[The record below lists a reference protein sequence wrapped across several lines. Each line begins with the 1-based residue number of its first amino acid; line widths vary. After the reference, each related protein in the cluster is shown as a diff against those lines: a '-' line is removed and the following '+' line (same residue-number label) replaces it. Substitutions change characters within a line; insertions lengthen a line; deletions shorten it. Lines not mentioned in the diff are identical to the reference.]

1 MAKDELNLIEDR
13 VGKRARVRAREKGI
27 LVGVD
32 LPRMDEEELWS
43 TEESMKELESLA
55 DTAGVRIQKKV
66 IQRRKKPDPSLYIG
80 SGKAEEIREMARK
93 LGVQVIIFND
103 ELRPAQSRNLE
114 EKLATKIV
122 DRTQL
127 IMDIFAQRAQTKE
140 AKLQVELA
148 QYEYLLPRLRG
159 WGESLE
165 RQEGGIGTRGPG
177 QTRLARD
184 REKVQRRI
192 DSIKA
197 KLKEADKELDVR
209 SKRRLESNTPIIALI
224 GYTNSGKTTLL
235 NRLTGSE
242 GFEEDKLFATL
253 DPLTRKFELPDR
265 RTVLL
270 TDTVGLIRKLPHQL
284 IPAFRST
291 LKSARTAD
299 LLVNMMDAT
308 QDKLRSRW
316 QTVNKIINE
325 EIFEEDEDRPPMI
338 NVLNKIDLLEDGRKL
353 EKEKNEIDNS
363 IAVSARAG
371 KNLDRLKE
379 FIAEKLGDEIK
390 RVSLNLPYSKADLLD
405 WFHQNGEVIREEYG
419 DDDILIEGK
428 LELHLLAELKTELQ
442 DGELEELE
450 GETRLK

>member
-1 MAKDELNLIEDR
+1 MAKDDLNLIEDR
-13 VGKRARVRAREKGI
+13 VGKRARVKAKEKAI

-32 LPRMDEEELWS
+32 LPETRNNRLWS
-43 TEESMKELESLA
+43 TEESMDELAALA
-55 DTAGVRIQKKV
+55 DTAGVRIQERV
-66 IQRRKKPDPSLYIG
+66 IQNREKPDSAFYIG
-80 SGKAEEIREMARK
+80 SGKAREIRQRAREI
-93 LGVQVIIFND
+93 GVHVVIFND

-114 EKLATKIV
+114 EELGTKVV

-184 REKVQRRI
+184 RDKVQRRI
-192 DSIKA
+192 DSIRA
-197 KLKEADKELDVR
+197 KLREADKELDVR
-209 SKRRLESNTPIIALI
+209 RKRRLESDTPIIALI

-235 NRLTGSE
+235 NNLTGAE

-265 RTVLL
+265 RSVLM

-299 LLVNMMDAT
+299 LLINMMDAT
-308 QDKLRSRW
+308 QDKLKARW
-316 QTVNKIINE
+316 GTVNKILNE
-325 EIFEEDEDRPPMI
+325 EIFDEDDGRPEMI
-338 NVLNKIDLLEDGRKL
+338 NALNKIDTLKDER
-353 EKEKNEIDNS
+353 EIAKEKNEIDNS
-363 IAVSARAG
+363 IAISALKG
-371 KNLDRLKE
+371 TNLESLKE
-379 FIAEKLGDEIK
+379 LIADKLGDEVK

-405 WFHQNGEVIREEYG
+405 WFHNNGKVLSEEYG
-419 DDDILIEGK
+419 DDSIKIEGK
-428 LELHLLAELKTELQ
+428 LERHLLAELKSELK
-442 DGELEELE
+442 DGKLKELAEN
-450 GETRLK
+450 

>member
-1 MAKDELNLIEDR
+1 MAKDDLNLIEDR
-13 VGKRARVRAREKGI
+13 VGKRARVKAKEKAI

-32 LPRMDEEELWS
+32 LPETGNNRLWS
-43 TEESMKELESLA
+43 TEESMDELEALA
-55 DTAGVRIQKKV
+55 DTAGVRIQERV
-66 IQRRKKPDPSLYIG
+66 IQKRDKPDSSFYIG
-80 SGKAEEIREMARK
+80 SGKAKEIRQRARK
-93 LGVQVIIFND
+93 IGIHVVIFND

-114 EKLATKIV
+114 EELGTKVV

-184 REKVQRRI
+184 RDKVQRRI
-192 DSIKA
+192 DSIRA
-197 KLKEADKELDVR
+197 KLREADKELDVR
-209 SKRRLESNTPIIALI
+209 RKRRLESDTPIVALI

-235 NRLTGSE
+235 NNLTGAE

-265 RTVLL
+265 RSVLM

-299 LLVNMMDAT
+299 LLINMMDAT
-308 QDKLRSRW
+308 QDKLKARW
-316 QTVNKIINE
+316 QTVNKILNE
-325 EIFEEDEDRPPMI
+325 EIFEEDDGRPEMI
-338 NVLNKIDLLEDGRKL
+338 NALNKIDALQDER
-353 EKEKNEIDNS
+353 EIAKEKNEIDNS
-363 IAVSARAG
+363 IAISALNG
-371 KNLDRLKE
+371 TNLESLKE
-379 FIAEKLGDEIK
+379 LIADKLGDEVK
-390 RVSLNLPYSKADLLD
+390 RVSLDLPYSKADLLD
-405 WFHQNGEVIREEYG
+405 WFHNNGEVLKEEYG
-419 DDDILIEGK
+419 DESIMIEGK
-428 LELHLLAELKTELQ
+428 LERHLLAELKS
-442 DGELEELE
+442 ELEDGKLKELAE
-450 GETRLK
+450 S

>member
-13 VGKRARVRAREKGI
+13 VGKRARVKAKEKAI

-32 LPRMDEEELWS
+32 LPETGNNRLWS
-43 TEESMKELESLA
+43 TEESMDELEALA
-55 DTAGVRIQKKV
+55 DTAGVRIQERV
-66 IQRRKKPDPSLYIG
+66 IQKRDKPDSSFYIG
-80 SGKAEEIREMARK
+80 SGKAKEIRERARK
-93 LGVQVIIFND
+93 IGVHVVIFND

-114 EKLATKIV
+114 EELGTKVV

-184 REKVQRRI
+184 RDKVQRRI
-192 DSIKA
+192 DSIRS
-197 KLKEADKELDVR
+197 KLREADKELDVR
-209 SKRRLESNTPIIALI
+209 RKRRLESDTPIVALI

-235 NRLTGSE
+235 NNLTGAE

-265 RTVLL
+265 RSVLM

-299 LLVNMMDAT
+299 LLINMMDAT
-308 QDKLRSRW
+308 QDKLKARW
-316 QTVNKIINE
+316 QTVNKILNE
-325 EIFEEDEDRPPMI
+325 EIFEKDDGRPEMI
-338 NVLNKIDLLEDGRKL
+338 NALNKIDALEDER
-353 EKEKNEIDNS
+353 EIAREKNEIDNS
-363 IAVSARAG
+363 IAISALNG
-371 KNLDRLKE
+371 TNLESLKE
-379 FIAEKLGDEIK
+379 LIADKLGDEVK

-405 WFHQNGEVIREEYG
+405 WFHNNGEVLTEEYG
-419 DDDILIEGK
+419 DESIKIEGK
-428 LELHLLAELKTELQ
+428 LERHLLAELKS
-442 DGELEELE
+442 ELED
-450 GETRLK
+450 GRLKELAES

>member
-1 MAKDELNLIEDR
+1 MAKEELNLIEDR
-13 VGKRARVRAREKGI
+13 VGKRARVKAKEKAI

-32 LPRMDEEELWS
+32 LPETGNDRLWS
-43 TEESMKELESLA
+43 TEESMDELEALA
-55 DTAGVRIQKKV
+55 DTAGVRIQERV
-66 IQRRKKPDPSLYIG
+66 IQKRNKPDSSFYIG
-80 SGKAEEIREMARK
+80 SGKAREIRQRARK
-93 LGVQVIIFND
+93 IGVHVVIFND

-114 EKLATKIV
+114 EELGTKVV

-184 REKVQRRI
+184 RDKVQRRI
-192 DSIKA
+192 DSIRA
-197 KLKEADKELDVR
+197 KLREADKELDVR
-209 SKRRLESNTPIIALI
+209 RKRRLESDTPIVALI

-235 NRLTGSE
+235 NNLTGAE

-265 RTVLL
+265 RSVLM

-299 LLVNMMDAT
+299 LLINMMDAT
-308 QDKLRSRW
+308 QDKLKARW
-316 QTVNKIINE
+316 QTVNKILNE
-325 EIFEEDEDRPPMI
+325 EIFDEDDGRPEMI
-338 NVLNKIDLLEDGRKL
+338 NALNKVDALKDEREIA
-353 EKEKNEIDNS
+353 KEKNEIDNS
-363 IAVSARAG
+363 IAISALNG
-371 KNLDRLKE
+371 TNLEGLKE
-379 FIAEKLGDEIK
+379 LIADKLGDEVK
-390 RVSLNLPYSKADLLD
+390 RVSLNLPYSRAELLD
-405 WFHQNGEVIREEYG
+405 WFHNNGEVLSEEYG
-419 DDDILIEGK
+419 DNSIRIEGK
-428 LELHLLAELKTELQ
+428 LERHLLAELKSELK
-442 DGELEELE
+442 DG
-450 GETRLK
+450 RLKELSEN

>member
-13 VGKRARVRAREKGI
+13 VGKRARVKAKEKAI

-32 LPRMDEEELWS
+32 LPETGNNRLWS
-43 TEESMKELESLA
+43 TEESMEELKALA
-55 DTAGVRIQKKV
+55 DTAGVRIQEKV
-66 IQRRKKPDPSLYIG
+66 IQKRNKPDSSFYIG
-80 SGKAEEIREMARK
+80 SGKAKEIRQRAQK
-93 LGVQVIIFND
+93 IGVHVVIIND

-114 EKLATKIV
+114 EELGTKVV

-184 REKVQRRI
+184 RDKVQRRI
-192 DSIKA
+192 DSIRA
-197 KLKEADKELDVR
+197 KLREADKELDVR
-209 SKRRLESNTPIIALI
+209 RKRRLESDTPIVALI

-235 NRLTGSE
+235 NNLTGAE

-265 RTVLL
+265 RSVLL

-299 LLVNMMDAT
+299 LLINMMDAT
-308 QDKLRSRW
+308 QDKLKARW
-316 QTVNKIINE
+316 QTVNKILNE
-325 EIFEEDEDRPPMI
+325 EIFEEDDGRPEMI
-338 NVLNKIDLLEDGRKL
+338 NALNKVDALEDER
-353 EKEKNEIDNS
+353 EIAKEKNEIDNS
-363 IAVSARAG
+363 IAISALNG
-371 KNLDRLKE
+371 TNLEGLKE
-379 FIAEKLGDEIK
+379 LIADKLGDEVK
-390 RVSLNLPYSKADLLD
+390 RVSLNLPYSRAELLD
-405 WFHQNGEVIREEYG
+405 WFHNNGEVISEEYG
-419 DDDILIEGK
+419 EDSIKIEGK
-428 LELHLLAELKTELQ
+428 LERHLLAELKS
-442 DGELEELE
+442 ELEDGKLKELAE
-450 GETRLK
+450 N

>member
-13 VGKRARVRAREKGI
+13 VGKRARVKAKEKAI

-32 LPRMDEEELWS
+32 LPETGNSQLWS
-43 TEESMKELESLA
+43 TEESMDELEALA
-55 DTAGVRIQKKV
+55 DTAGVRIQERV
-66 IQRRKKPDPSLYIG
+66 IQKREKPDSSFYIG
-80 SGKAEEIREMARK
+80 SGKAREIRERARK
-93 LGVQVIIFND
+93 IGVHVVIFND

-114 EKLATKIV
+114 EELGTKVV

-184 REKVQRRI
+184 RDKVQRRI
-192 DSIKA
+192 DSIRA
-197 KLKEADKELDVR
+197 KLREADKELDVR
-209 SKRRLESNTPIIALI
+209 RKRRLESNTPIVALI

-235 NRLTGSE
+235 NNLTEAE

-265 RTVLL
+265 RNVLL

-299 LLVNMMDAT
+299 LLINMMDAT
-308 QDKLRSRW
+308 QDKLKARW
-316 QTVNKIINE
+316 QTVNKILNE
-325 EIFEEDEDRPPMI
+325 EIFDEEDGRPEMI
-338 NVLNKIDLLEDGRKL
+338 NVLNKIDALED
-353 EKEKNEIDNS
+353 EQEIAKEKNEIENS
-363 IAVSARAG
+363 IAISALKG
-371 KNLDRLKE
+371 TNLEGLKE
-379 FIAEKLGDEIK
+379 LIADKLGDEVK

-405 WFHQNGEVIREEYG
+405 WFHNNGEVLSEEYG
-419 DDDILIEGK
+419 DDSIKIEGK
-428 LELHLLAELKTELQ
+428 LERHLLAELKSELQ
-442 DGELEELE
+442 DGKLKELAENSAE
-450 GETRLK
+450 

>member
-13 VGKRARVRAREKGI
+13 VGKRARVKAKEKAI

-32 LPRMDEEELWS
+32 LPETGNNRLWS
-43 TEESMKELESLA
+43 TEESMDELEALA
-55 DTAGVRIQKKV
+55 DTAGVRIQERV
-66 IQRRKKPDPSLYIG
+66 IQKRDKPDSSFYIG
-80 SGKAEEIREMARK
+80 SGKAKEIRERARK
-93 LGVQVIIFND
+93 IGVHVVIFND

-114 EKLATKIV
+114 EELGTKVV

-184 REKVQRRI
+184 RDKVQRRI
-192 DSIKA
+192 DSIRS
-197 KLKEADKELDVR
+197 KLREADKELDVR
-209 SKRRLESNTPIIALI
+209 RKRRLESDTPIVALI

-235 NRLTGSE
+235 NNLTGAE

-265 RTVLL
+265 RSVLM

-299 LLVNMMDAT
+299 LLINMMDAT
-308 QDKLRSRW
+308 QDKLKARW
-316 QTVNKIINE
+316 QTVNKILNE
-325 EIFEEDEDRPPMI
+325 EIFEKDDGRPEMI
-338 NVLNKIDLLEDGRKL
+338 NALNKIDALEDER
-353 EKEKNEIDNS
+353 EIAREKNEIDNS
-363 IAVSARAG
+363 IAISALNG
-371 KNLDRLKE
+371 TNLESLKE
-379 FIAEKLGDEIK
+379 LIADKLGDEVK
-390 RVSLNLPYSKADLLD
+390 RVSFNLPYSKADLLD
-405 WFHQNGEVIREEYG
+405 WFHNNGEVLTEEYG
-419 DDDILIEGK
+419 DESIKIEGK
-428 LELHLLAELKTELQ
+428 LERHLLAELKS
-442 DGELEELE
+442 ELED
-450 GETRLK
+450 GRLKELAES

>member
-13 VGKRARVRAREKGI
+13 VGKRARVKAKEKAI

-32 LPRMDEEELWS
+32 LPETGNNQLWS
-43 TEESMKELESLA
+43 TEESMDELEELA
-55 DTAGVRIQKKV
+55 NTAGVRIQERV
-66 IQRRKKPDPSLYIG
+66 IQKREKPDSSFYIG
-80 SGKAEEIREMARK
+80 SGKAREIRERARK
-93 LGVQVIIFND
+93 IGVHVVIFND

-114 EKLATKIV
+114 EELGTKVV

-184 REKVQRRI
+184 RDKVQRRI
-192 DSIKA
+192 DSIRA
-197 KLKEADKELDVR
+197 KLREADKELDVR
-209 SKRRLESNTPIIALI
+209 RKRRLESNTPIVALI

-235 NRLTGSE
+235 NNLTEAE

-265 RTVLL
+265 RNVLL

-299 LLVNMMDAT
+299 LLINMMDAT
-308 QDKLRSRW
+308 QDKLKARW
-316 QTVNKIINE
+316 QTVNKILNE
-325 EIFEEDEDRPPMI
+325 EIFDEEDGRPEMI
-338 NVLNKIDLLEDGRKL
+338 NVLNKIDALED
-353 EKEKNEIDNS
+353 EQEIAKEKNEIENS
-363 IAVSARAG
+363 IAISALKG
-371 KNLDRLKE
+371 TNLEGLKE
-379 FIAEKLGDEIK
+379 LIADKLGDEVK

-405 WFHQNGEVIREEYG
+405 WFHNNGEVLSEEYG
-419 DDDILIEGK
+419 DDSIKIEGK
-428 LELHLLAELKTELQ
+428 LERHLLAELKSELQ
-442 DGELEELE
+442 DGKLKELAENSAE
-450 GETRLK
+450 

>member
-1 MAKDELNLIEDR
+1 MAKEELNLIEDR
-13 VGKRARVRAREKGI
+13 VGKRARVKAKEKAI

-32 LPRMDEEELWS
+32 LPETGNDRLWS
-43 TEESMKELESLA
+43 TEESMDELEALA
-55 DTAGVRIQKKV
+55 DTAGVRIQERV
-66 IQRRKKPDPSLYIG
+66 IQKRNKPDSSFYIG
-80 SGKAEEIREMARK
+80 SGKAREIRQRARK
-93 LGVQVIIFND
+93 IGVHVVIFND

-114 EKLATKIV
+114 EELGTKVV

-184 REKVQRRI
+184 RDKVQRRI
-192 DSIKA
+192 DSIRA
-197 KLKEADKELDVR
+197 KLREADKELDVR
-209 SKRRLESNTPIIALI
+209 RKRRLESDTPIVALI

-235 NRLTGSE
+235 NNLTGAE

-265 RTVLL
+265 RSVLM

-299 LLVNMMDAT
+299 LLINMMDAT
-308 QDKLRSRW
+308 QDKLKARW
-316 QTVNKIINE
+316 QTVNKILNE
-325 EIFEEDEDRPPMI
+325 EIFDEDDGRPEMI
-338 NVLNKIDLLEDGRKL
+338 NALNKVDALKDEREIA
-353 EKEKNEIDNS
+353 KEKNEIDNS
-363 IAVSARAG
+363 IAISALNG
-371 KNLDRLKE
+371 TNLEGLKE
-379 FIAEKLGDEIK
+379 LIADKLGDEVK
-390 RVSLNLPYSKADLLD
+390 RVSLNLPYSRAELLD
-405 WFHQNGEVIREEYG
+405 WFHNNGEVLSEEYG
-419 DDDILIEGK
+419 DDSIRIEGK
-428 LELHLLAELKTELQ
+428 LERHLLAELKSELK
-442 DGELEELE
+442 DG
-450 GETRLK
+450 RLKELSEN

>member
-13 VGKRARVRAREKGI
+13 VGKRARVRAKEKGL

-32 LPRMDEEELWS
+32 LPRTDESQLWT

-55 DTAGVRIQKKV
+55 DTAGIRIQEK
-66 IQRRKKPDPSLYIG
+66 ITQTRDKPDSAFYIG
-80 SGKAEEIREMARK
+80 SGKAREIRKRARE
-93 LGVQVIIFND
+93 LGVHVVIFND

-114 EKLATKIV
+114 EELGTKVV

-165 RQEGGIGTRGPG
+165 RQQGGIGTRGPG

-184 REKVQRRI
+184 RDKVQRRI
-192 DSIKA
+192 DSIRS
-197 KLKEADKELDVR
+197 KLKEAEEELDVR
-209 SKRRLESNTPIIALI
+209 RKRRLESNTPIVALI

-235 NRLTGSE
+235 NQLTESE

-265 RTVLL
+265 RSVLL

-308 QDKLRSRW
+308 QDKLKSRW

-325 EIFEEDEDRPPMI
+325 EIFEEGADRSPMI
-338 NVLNKIDLLEDGRKL
+338 NVL
-353 EKEKNEIDNS
+353 S
-363 IAVSARAG
+363 S
-371 KNLDRLKE
+371 
-379 FIAEKLGDEIK
+379 
-390 RVSLNLPYSKADLLD
+390 
-405 WFHQNGEVIREEYG
+405 
-419 DDDILIEGK
+419 
-428 LELHLLAELKTELQ
+428 
-442 DGELEELE
+442 
-450 GETRLK
+450 